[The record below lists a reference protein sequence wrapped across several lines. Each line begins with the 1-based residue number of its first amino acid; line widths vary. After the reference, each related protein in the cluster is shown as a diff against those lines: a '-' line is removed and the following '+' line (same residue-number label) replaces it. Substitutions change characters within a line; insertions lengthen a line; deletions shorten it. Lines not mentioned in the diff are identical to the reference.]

1 MTLSYAAPLDEMRF
15 VLNDIF
21 DAPTFWQNTPALSHV
36 DSQTVEMI
44 LDEMA
49 KFATSTLLPLNQL
62 GDDTGAIY
70 LGDGKVAT
78 PKGFKEAFKL
88 YADAG
93 WMGLGGDPNFG
104 GQGMPKMVSMLAEEM
119 LFATNQ
125 SFAYTPIS
133 PLEQHCACLP
143 VAVMNKKHS
152 TCLSYTVVSGQG
164 QCV

>member
-62 GDDTGAIY
+62 GDEEGAIY

-78 PKGFKEAFKL
+78 PKGFRRPLNSMQMQDGWGLEATLILVVK
-88 YADAG
+88 
-93 WMGLGGDPNFG
+93 
-104 GQGMPKMVSMLAEEM
+104 
-119 LFATNQ
+119 
-125 SFAYTPIS
+125 
-133 PLEQHCACLP
+133 ACQ
-143 VAVMNKKHS
+143 KW
-152 TCLSYTVVSGQG
+152 
-164 QCV
+164 

>member
-62 GDDTGAIY
+62 GDDTEAIY

-104 GQGMPKMVSMLAEEM
+104 GQGMPKMVSMLTEEM

-125 SFAYTPIS
+125 SFAPYPNLTVGTTLCLLAS
-133 PLEQHCACLP
+133 GSDEQKAQYLP
-143 VAVMNKKHS
+143 K
-152 TCLSYTVVSGQG
+152 LYSGQG